1 MPTFPGMPEP
11 LFSCSPSRLD
21 NWRSCPRKYRMTYL
35 DSPSPSKGPPWAH
48 NTMGAAVHNAMRD
61 WYALPLEGRTT
72 DSIASLARAHWR
84 ADGFRDEQQSFEA
97 LGRAIAWLQ
106 SYVADLNPDE
116 EPRGVE
122 RTVSVTT
129 ERLSLQGRVDR
140 IDQRGD
146 ELVIVDY
153 KTGRSHLTDDDAA
166 TSLALAIYA
175 LAATRTLRMP
185 CFQVELHHLPSG
197 ETLGHRHTS
206 ESLARHLGRADSI
219 GQEAQVAQREFK
231 AGRVKTEEIDQ
242 VFPPTP
248 SKLCGYCDFL
258 EHCPEGS
265 ASSQRAVSWVAIEDR

>member
-1 MPTFPGMPEP
+1 
-11 LFSCSPSRLD
+11 
-21 NWRSCPRKYRMTYL
+21 
-35 DSPSPSKGPPWAH
+35 
-48 NTMGAAVHNAMRD
+48 MGAAVHNAMRD
-61 WYALPLEGRTT
+61 WYALSLEARTS

-84 ADGFRDEQQSFEA
+84 DDGFRDEQQSVEA

-106 SYVADLNPDE
+106 SYVAELVPAE

-166 TSLALAIYA
+166 TSLPLAIYA

-185 CFQVELHHLPSG
+185 CNQVELHHLPTG
-197 ETLGHRHTS
+197 EILTHRHTS

-219 GQEAQVAQREFK
+219 GREAQVAQKAFK
-231 AGRVKTEEIDQ
+231 AGRLSPETVDQ
-242 VFPPTP
+242 VFPPRP
-248 SKLCGYCDFL
+248 SKICGYCDFL
-258 EHCPEGS
+258 EHCPEGR
-265 ASSQRAVSWVAIEDR
+265 ANSQRAVSWIAIEDR